1 MSALSVRYQLDQ
13 SIRAPTSAG
22 DGSCTTPGDRGRR
35 VGSEWSVP
43 KDPTAPE
50 YCGKSVILNLI
61 TGFIEPMH
69 GQVGERVK
77 RMMVIG
83 SSPGPGGAR

>member
-50 YCGKSVILNLI
+50 YCGKSLILNLI
-61 TGFIEPMH
+61 AGLIEPMQ
-69 GQVGERVK
+69 GQVPSSSHRCWMVAAER
-77 RMMVIG
+77 RNW
-83 SSPGPGGAR
+83 AR